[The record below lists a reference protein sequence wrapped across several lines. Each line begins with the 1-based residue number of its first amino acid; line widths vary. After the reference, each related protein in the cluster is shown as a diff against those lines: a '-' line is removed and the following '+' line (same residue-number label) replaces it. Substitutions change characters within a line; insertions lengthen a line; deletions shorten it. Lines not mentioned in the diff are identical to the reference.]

1 MEPEVAK
8 YGKAQKKARKIRGFY
23 THVFVFLLFNAI
35 LWIVKADTS
44 RMIIEATGIQ
54 EVGFANYLHWQFW
67 TITLSWAAII
77 LIQGLTLFGR
87 PLIAKWERRKMQE
100 FMNKENNGIHEH

>member
-8 YGKAQKKARKIRGFY
+8 YEKAQKKARKIRGFY
-23 THVFVFLLFNAI
+23 THLFVFMLVNAI
-35 LWIVKADTS
+35 LWIVKEDTS
-44 RMIIEATGIQ
+44 RMIIEATGIH

-100 FMNKENNGIHEH
+100 FMNKENNGVNEH